1 MPSNKTKK
9 ISQRTV
15 KAFETDIALIN
26 KHAKKMGCTA
36 ADVIH
41 VMCEDMRRKQYLQE
55 LGESFDSVRS
65 NKNLYAEL
73 QAEQK
78 AWDATISDGINDAT

>member
-1 MPSNKTKK
+1 MTTNKTKK
-9 ISQRTV
+9 VSQRTV

-26 KHAKKMGCTA
+26 KHAKKLGCTA
-36 ADVIH
+36 ADIIH
-41 VMCEDMRRKQYLQE
+41 GMCEDLRRKQYLQE

-65 NKNLYAEL
+65 NKNLHAEF
-73 QAEQK
+73 QAKQK